1 MQAKRISLTL
11 LLASIVL
18 AANFMPVAAQTSSPS
33 HSEIQSALNLADRY
47 IRSTVKQMASAQY
60 QEVDNTNQAV
70 IAEYPG
76 IPLKVIH
83 SNNITIRAG
92 EDTRQGTYASTYIQ
106 NISEPSSTIFKY
118 ELGFRY
124 KNTSTGR
131 IYHNV
136 PRLEIT
142 INYNYNSTLAAIT
155 IKHLAWDN
163 TGQVSYSD
171 LYLHGVYIA
180 RLNANTVNQSWTLT
194 IDKNSPL
201 LNSFRYI
208 ERHGVQLAYQYFS
221 AVGDT
226 TLANKMK
233 QRLIDRGYQP
243 GKDIY
248 APMFKDGTIY
258 DYNYV
263 YESGSNGV
271 YRDCYEEPSML
282 PSSYQYHSKVCVI
295 GVDTYI
301 SFSRSSD
308 WLVPT
313 LWAIHLLNKGVH
325 PDTPMFDGYQTW
337 SPRQVARYVETKWLT
352 DYGIKSPWSD
362 SYASGVRTAAFL
374 VLETL
379 LGYKY
384 GDNTSKQYANKAAY
398 ALTKPQVKS
407 DSNIVRENED
417 GSTSTLY
424 RPKYIGAF
432 YTAWNGF
439 NYVAKKSILQQLSD
453 MFSQPDEHP
462 DIKAGNIEST
472 ITIAQALRVYDCY
485 VYKYNCSRVP

>member
-1 MQAKRISLTL
+1 MP
-11 LLASIVL
+11 VL
-18 AANFMPVAAQTSSPS
+18 AQTKPT
-33 HSEIQSALNLADRY
+33 HSEIQDALNLADIY
-47 IRSTVKQMASAQY
+47 IRSTVKQLASNQY
-60 QEVDNTNQAV
+60 QEVVNTNQAV
-70 IAEYPG
+70 IAEYPS
-76 IPLKVIH
+76 IPLKVVH
-83 SNNITIRAG
+83 SNGVIIRAG
-92 EDTRQGTYASTYIQ
+92 EDTKQGSYASTYLE
-106 NISEPSSTIFKY
+106 NPSEPSSTVFKY
-118 ELGFRY
+118 DIGFRY
-124 KNTSTGR
+124 RNTVTGLV
-131 IYHNV
+131 YHNV
-136 PRLEIT
+136 PKLQIT
-142 INYNYNSTLAAIT
+142 INYNYNSTSSSIT

-163 TGQVSYSD
+163 TGQISYTD

-180 RLNANTVNQSWTLT
+180 RLNANTVNQTYTLT

-233 QRLIDRGYQP
+233 QRLIDRGYQA

-248 APMFKDGTIY
+248 APMFKDGTSY
-258 DYNYV
+258 ASNFV

-282 PSSYQYHSKVCVI
+282 PSSYQYHSKVCTI

-301 SFSRSSD
+301 VFSRSND

-313 LWAIHLLNKGVH
+313 LWAIHLLNRGVN

-337 SPRQVARYVETKWLT
+337 SPRQVARHVETKWLA

-362 SYASGVRTAAFL
+362 SHASGVRTAAFL

-384 GDNTSKQYANKAAY
+384 GDNTSKQYADKAAY
-398 ALTKPQVKS
+398 ALTKPQVKGS
-407 DSNIVRENED
+407 GYITRENED

-424 RPKYIGAF
+424 RPKYTGAF

-462 DIKAGNIEST
+462 DIKAGNAEST

-485 VYKYNCSRVP
+485 AYSYNCTRVP

>member
-1 MQAKRISLTL
+1 MQIKTITL
-11 LLASIVL
+11 ALSLASIL
-18 AANFMPVAAQTSSPS
+18 IIANLVPVVAQTKPT
-33 HSEIQSALNLADRY
+33 HTEIQTALNLADQY
-47 IRSTVKQMASAQY
+47 IRSTVKQLASTQY

-83 SNNITIRAG
+83 SNGVIIRAG
-92 EDTRQGTYASTYIQ
+92 EDTKQGSYTSTYLA
-106 NISEPSSTIFKY
+106 NMSEPSSTTFKY
-118 ELGFRY
+118 DIGFRY
-124 KNTSTGR
+124 RNTLTGVV
-131 IYHNV
+131 YHNV
-136 PRLEIT
+136 PRLEVN
-142 INYNYNSTLAAIT
+142 INYNYSSNLASIT

-163 TGQVSYSD
+163 TGQVSYTD
-171 LYLHGVYIA
+171 LYLHGVKIVT
-180 RLNANTVNQSWTLT
+180 LNANTVNQSWTLT

-248 APMFKDGTIY
+248 APMFRDATIY
-258 DYNYV
+258 DYNFV

-271 YRDCYEEPSML
+271 YRDCYEEPPML

-301 SFSRSSD
+301 SFSRSND

-337 SPRQVARYVETKWLT
+337 SPRQVARYVESKWLQ

-362 SYASGVRTAAFL
+362 SHASGVRTAAFL

-384 GDNTSKQYANKAAY
+384 GDSTSKQYADKAAY
-398 ALTKPQVKS
+398 ALTKPQVKNS
-407 DSNIVRENED
+407 YITRENED

-424 RPKYIGAF
+424 RPKYTGTF

-462 DIKAGNIEST
+462 DIKAGNAEST

-485 VYKYNCSRVP
+485 VYNYNCTRVP